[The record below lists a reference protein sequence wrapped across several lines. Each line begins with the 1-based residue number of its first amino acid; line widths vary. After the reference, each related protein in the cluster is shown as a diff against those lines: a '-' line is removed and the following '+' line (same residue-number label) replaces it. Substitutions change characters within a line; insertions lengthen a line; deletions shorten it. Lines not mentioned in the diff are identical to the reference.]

1 MSYHDPVLLR
11 ESVDWLISDPG
22 GKYVDLTFGGG
33 GHSGEILGRLTDE
46 GRLFGFDQDEDA
58 IANNPLDDPR
68 LKLFQANFRF
78 FDRMLRLEG
87 VYEVDGIL
95 ADLGVSSHQFDKP
108 ERGFSYRF
116 EANLDMRMNRSGSKT
131 AGDVLNTYPL
141 DELQLVFGQYGEVR
155 NARTL
160 AVKIAER
167 RKLSGFL
174 TVQDFVKAI
183 EPVII
188 GDRMRYL
195 AQVFQALRIEVN
207 DEMGVLKE
215 MLSGCLKV
223 LKPEGRLVIISYHSL
238 EDRLVKRY
246 MKYGHFDSGHQKD
259 EFGNI
264 FRPYRELVKGVTEP
278 SKDELE
284 RNSRARS
291 AKMRVAQRI

>member
-1 MSYHDPVLLR
+1 MSYHDPVLLE
-11 ESVDWLISDPG
+11 ESVSWLITDSG

-33 GHSGEILGRLTDE
+33 GHSREILERLSGD

-58 IANNPLDDPR
+58 VRNNPINDR
-68 LKLFQANFRF
+68 RFKLFQTNFKF
-78 FDRMLRLEG
+78 FDRMMRLEG
-87 VYEVDGIL
+87 VSEVDGIL
-95 ADLGVSSHQFDKP
+95 ADLGVSSHQFDEP

-116 EANLDMRMNRSGSKT
+116 EANLDMRMNRSGGKT
-131 AGDVLNTYPL
+131 AADVLNTYLL

-160 AVKIAER
+160 AAKVIER
-167 RKLSGFL
+167 RKLSEFL
-174 TVQDFVKAI
+174 TVQDFLKAI
-183 EPVII
+183 DAVIM

-207 DEMGVLKE
+207 DEMGVLRE

-223 LKPEGRLVIISYHSL
+223 LKPGGRLVIISYHSL

-246 MKYGHFDSGHQKD
+246 MKYGCFDSGHQKD

-264 FRPYRELVKGVTEP
+264 YRPYKELIKGVVEP
-278 SKDELE
+278 SGDELE